1 MRVIYVGTKYNERG
15 TALRDIHPDEV
26 VMLVDMDRCI
36 GCGACRLGCQ
46 AEHGDAPTAPVRR
59 IGMCHVNNKPTKL
72 LALPTSCESCA
83 SPCDYK
89 DVSYWSVCPSDK
101 VAAYQGALCDY
112 CANRVA
118 KGFAAA
124 CATRCAMKCLH
135 VGRAADIM
143 FVLEEKRLRDM
154 GEAEFKN

>member
-1 MRVIYVGTKYNERG
+1 MI
-15 TALRDIHPDEV
+15 
-26 VMLVDMDRCI
+26 VDMDRCI

-46 AEHGDAPTAPVRR
+46 AEHGDAFTAPVRR

-72 LALPTSCESCA
+72 LALPTSCESCEY
-83 SPCDYK
+83 PCDYK
-89 DVSYWSVCPSDK
+89 RVSYWSVCPAEKTVS
-101 VAAYQGALCDY
+101 YQGALCDY
-112 CANRVA
+112 CVDRVV
-118 KGFAAA
+118 KGLTAA

-143 FVLEEKRLRDM
+143 FTLEEKRLRDM

>member
-15 TALRDIHPDEV
+15 TALRDVHADEI

-46 AEHGDAPTAPVRR
+46 AEHGDAATAPMRR
-59 IGMCHVNNKPTKL
+59 IGMCHVDGKPTKL
-72 LALPTSCESCA
+72 LALPTSCETCGT
-83 SPCDYK
+83 PCDYRN
-89 DVSYWSVCPSDK
+89 VSYWSVCPSDK
-101 VAAYQGALCDY
+101 TASYKGELCDY
-112 CANRVA
+112 CASRVG
-118 KGFAAA
+118 KGMAPA

-135 VGRAADIM
+135 VGRAADIR
-143 FVLEEKRLRDM
+143 FALEEKRLRDM